1 MKIVKIKRHPFGGD
15 FMAINLFG
23 VIFTLKDLSPSE
35 LNHELIH
42 TAQQRELLYVPFF
55 IWYVM
60 EWIVLC
66 VKYRNALKAYFNIRF
81 EKEAYLHQ
89 HELDYLKK
97 RKHYNYK

>member
-15 FMAINLFG
+15 FTAINLFG

-55 IWYVM
+55 IWLNCTPKVRHKTFGMLYV
-60 EWIVLC
+60 
-66 VKYRNALKAYFNIRF
+66 
-81 EKEAYLHQ
+81 
-89 HELDYLKK
+89 
-97 RKHYNYK
+97 

>member
-15 FMAINLFG
+15 FFAINLFG

-55 IWYVM
+55 FWYVI

-66 VKYRNALKAYFNIRF
+66 VKYRNTLNAYFNIRF

-89 HELDYLKK
+89 HDLDYLKK

>member
-15 FMAINLFG
+15 FTAINLFG
-23 VIFTLKDLSPSE
+23 VIFTLRDLSPTE

-42 TAQQRELLYVPFF
+42 TAQQRELLYVPFY
-55 IWYVM
+55 IWYVI

-66 VKYRNALKAYFNIRF
+66 VKYRNTLKSYFNIRF
-81 EKEAYLHQ
+81 EQEAYLHQ
-89 HELDYLKK
+89 HDLDYLKK

>member
-1 MKIVKIKRHPFGGD
+1 MKIVKITRHPFGGD
-15 FMAINLFG
+15 FTAINLFG
-23 VIFTLKDLSPSE
+23 VIFTLRDLSPSE